1 LSDRPSIPLGGLSKA
16 PARPSVGGPGAGAGA
31 VALLDVSSAWDAEGA
46 LRDAARRELP
56 LEVRKAAVSGLRVV
70 SVVGAAVVTAYLALL
85 AVGAPRGESFVVW
98 LSHARA
104 LLGVLALCA
113 GMAAITRLE
122 RANPDAV
129 LRFGFIQYL
138 AVAFL
143 LGLSRHAHAWPAG
156 EAIRQWSPVGVWI
169 LLFGAL
175 VPIRPVTVLGWSLFA
190 ALMDPFALLVTH
202 GQNVPLALIDR
213 LLLALSPFCAALM
226 AFVTSS
232 VIYGLNERIAKAREF
247 GSYRLV
253 ERLGTGGMAEV
264 WRADHRM
271 LARPAAVKLIRPNVL
286 AAYGENESSRLV
298 RLFERE
304 VQTTA
309 ALRSAHTIQVY
320 DFGVARDGT
329 FYYVMELLDGFDL
342 QTLVERFGRQPPE
355 RVVYILRQVCHSLHE
370 AHARQFVHRDMKP
383 GNIYVCR
390 YGADLD
396 FAKVLDFGLVLDRRP
411 TAEELDERRGQIGTP
426 AIMAPEQVRFDAPVD
441 QRTDIYAMG
450 CVAYWLLTGL
460 RVFEAESRHDMLVMH
475 AHQRPVPPSRR
486 GGVAIP
492 DGLEQ
497 LVMDCLLKN
506 PNKRPQS
513 ASELSERLAA
523 LGLEAAW
530 TADRMEAWWRGPGAA
545 RPSMAPAPAVR
556 LNRSPGEVLR
566 VEKADPSE
574 PADSV

>member
-1 LSDRPSIPLGGLSKA
+1 MRPTP
-16 PARPSVGGPGAGAGA
+16 A
-31 VALLDVSSAWDAEGA
+31 VALLDVSTAWDAEGA

-70 SVVGAAVVTAYLALL
+70 SVVGAGVVAAYLALL
-85 AVGAPRGESFVVW
+85 AFAGPRGESITAR
-98 LSHARA
+98 LSHTRA
-104 LLGVLALCA
+104 LVLVLVLCA
-113 GMAAITRLE
+113 AMALVTRLA
-122 RANPDAV
+122 RTHTDAV
-129 LRFGFIQYL
+129 LRLGFIQYI

-143 LGLSRHAHAWPAG
+143 LGLARYAHASIAE

-175 VPIRPVTVLGWSLFA
+175 VPIRPGTVLGWSLFA

-202 GQNVPLALIDR
+202 GQNVPLPIVER

-226 AFVTSS
+226 GFVTSS

-271 LARPAAVKLIRPNVL
+271 LARPAAVKLIRPSVL
-286 AAYGENESSRLV
+286 SNYGENESSRLV

-342 QTLVERFGRQPPE
+342 QTLVERFGLQPPE
-355 RVVYILRQVCHSLHE
+355 RVIYILRQVCHSLHE

-411 TAEELDERRGQIGTP
+411 TAEELDERRGQVGTP

-450 CVAYWLLTGL
+450 CVAYWLLAGV
-460 RVFEAESRHDMLVMH
+460 RVFEAETRHDMLVMH
-475 AHQRPVPPSRR
+475 AHQRPTPPSRR
-486 GGVAIP
+486 SGVAVP
-492 DGLEQ
+492 EALEQ
-497 LVMDCLLKN
+497 IVMDCLLKN
-506 PNKRPQS
+506 PDKRPQS
-513 ASELSERLAA
+513 AAELSERLAA
-523 LGLEAAW
+523 VGLEAEW
-530 TADRMEAWWRGPGAA
+530 TSARMEAWWRGPGAA
-545 RPSMAPAPAVR
+545 RPSIPPESAVR
-556 LNRSPGEVLR
+556 VGRSPGDVLR
-566 VEKADPSE
+566 VEKAD
-574 PADSV
+574 ADSVVEEP

>member
-1 LSDRPSIPLGGLSKA
+1 LSNRQPIPV
-16 PARPSVGGPGAGAGA
+16 PAAKGPQRSPVA
-31 VALLDVSSAWDAEGA
+31 VALLDVSTAWDPQEA

-56 LEVRKAAVSGLRVV
+56 LEVRNSAVSGLRVA
-70 SVVGAAVVTAYLALL
+70 SIVGAAVVALYLVLAL
-85 AVGAPRGESFVVW
+85 ATPGTAPIGAR

-104 LLGVLALCA
+104 LVFVLLLCS
-113 GMAAITRLE
+113 GMAAVTRLF
-122 RANPDAV
+122 RKSPDSV
-129 LRFGFIQYL
+129 LRFGFIQYI

-143 LGLSRHAHAWPAG
+143 LGLSRHSHAWAVG

-175 VPIRPVTVLGWSLFA
+175 VPIRPGTVLGWSLFA
-190 ALMDPFALLVTH
+190 ALMDPFALLVTQ
-202 GQNVPLALIDR
+202 GQDVPLPVMER
-213 LLLALSPFCAALM
+213 VLLALSPFCAALM

-286 AAYGENESSRLV
+286 SAYGENESSRLV

-342 QTLVERFGRQPPE
+342 QTLVERYGRQPAE
-355 RVVYILRQVCHSLHE
+355 RVAYILRQVCHSLHE

-450 CVAYWLLTGL
+450 CVAYWLLAGV
-460 RVFEAESRHDMLVMH
+460 RVFEAETRHDMLVMH
-475 AHQRPVPPSRR
+475 AHQRPTPPSRR
-486 GGVAIP
+486 SGVAIP
-492 DGLEQ
+492 EALEQ
-497 LVMDCLLKN
+497 IVMDCLLKN

-513 ASELSERLAA
+513 AAELSERLAA
-523 LGLEAAW
+523 LGLEGTW
-530 TADRMEAWWRGPGAA
+530 TIERMEAWWRGPGAS
-545 RPSMAPAPAVR
+545 RPSVAPASAVR
-556 LNRSPGEVLR
+556 PNRVGADVLR
-566 VEKADPSE
+566 VEKADASDPT
-574 PADSV
+574 DSV